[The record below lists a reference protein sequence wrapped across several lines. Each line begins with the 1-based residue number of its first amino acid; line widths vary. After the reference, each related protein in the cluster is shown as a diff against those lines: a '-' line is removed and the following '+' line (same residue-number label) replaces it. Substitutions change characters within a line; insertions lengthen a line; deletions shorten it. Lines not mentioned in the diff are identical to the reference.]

1 MYLCQAKIL
10 SLVFYMD
17 VTFKGRE
24 AREYCCIFVVHPGFV
39 LHRKLDRKR
48 FAFTYRLTFSWI
60 SFINF
65 PESLT
70 YAESL
75 NWFGLFIGKTKF
87 WFQRP
92 AHAKIYYHCHRRS
105 YPSVWIVLTVLCASI
120 NVASFRFF

>member
-75 NWFGLFIGKTKF
+75 CFKLVRSFYWQNEILV
-87 WFQRP
+87 P
-92 AHAKIYYHCHRRS
+92 ATGTCEDIL
-105 YPSVWIVLTVLCASI
+105 PLL
-120 NVASFRFF
+120 